1 MSKLKK
7 GGNRNSQP
15 VLDVVI
21 KEAMEFTDEFKSMA
35 TAGSIVEEMI
45 LAKAWNELNERV
57 IRKKVKPFCAR
68 SILD

>member
-21 KEAMEFTDEFKSMA
+21 KEAMEFKDEFKSMA